1 MAGANLPGEESVSER
16 LAGDDAYAGAVGGG
30 EDLVDPLL
38 SEQAEGNLEDL
49 GFPRFQAQRRFH
61 GLVDRNAV
69 TDDLALR
76 LQRLEDFVRG
86 GIRHRLRGRVV
97 QLVEVHMVRPQA
109 LERPLEGE
117 RDVSGIEIRADSPM
131 VEIAAHLRGE
141 VHLIPASLQ
150 GLAEDLLA
158 VPPSVHV
165 RGIEEVHAEV
175 DRLLYRGD
183 RLPVVRRAVGIP
195 MGVPADRPGPES
207 DFRDL
212 EAGLPERPSLH
223 SASERSRL

>member
-1 MAGANLPGEESVSER
+1 MADVARREPLAGANLPGEESVPKR
-16 LAGDDAYAGAVGGG
+16 LAGDDAYARAVGGG

-131 VEIAAHLRGE
+131 VEIAGHLRRE
-141 VHLIPASLQ
+141 VHLISTSLD
-150 GLAEDLLA
+150 GAAEDLLA
-158 VPPSVHV
+158 VPPALDV
-165 RGIEEVHAEV
+165 RGSEASHA
-175 DRLLYRGD
+175 
-183 RLPVVRRAVGIP
+183 RA
-195 MGVPADRPGPES
+195 E
-207 DFRDL
+207 
-212 EAGLPERPSLH
+212 
-223 SASERSRL
+223 

>member
-1 MAGANLPGEESVSER
+1 
-16 LAGDDAYAGAVGGG
+16 
-30 EDLVDPLL
+30 
-38 SEQAEGNLEDL
+38 
-49 GFPRFQAQRRFH
+49 
-61 GLVDRNAV
+61 
-69 TDDLALR
+69 
-76 LQRLEDFVRG
+76 
-86 GIRHRLRGRVV
+86 
-97 QLVEVHMVRPQA
+97 MVRPQA

-175 DRLLYRGD
+175 DRLLYCGD
-183 RLPVVRRAVGIP
+183 RLPVVRRAVRIP

-223 SASERSRL
+223 RRPKEAASKNLSDVAGLGTRPSWDTARNR